1 MKKALVFT
9 FLALSTSLLAQDISG
24 AKDHPLITRFPG
36 SEITHYYERDY
47 NELNIAVKPGEAE
60 KPPKEFLTVVGKHTS
75 IRYNAP
81 EKRTPLEVMRN
92 YELALK
98 KAGAE
103 FVFKCAGGACDGTDS
118 WYAAK
123 FFNSVYNNRKGAN
136 TSHYFHPFDT
146 YNAEQQYL
154 VAKLPTTEADYLME
168 IGITKPY
175 EGVTQVLVEVVKQ
188 EKMDEGLITVNADV
202 IKEKLA
208 KDGKIALY
216 GIFFDT
222 GKSIIKPESAKE
234 LSIID
239 EFLKANPAVKLY
251 VTGHTDDTG
260 NFESNKRLSE
270 ERAAAIVNYMTTTHG
285 VSRERLQPIG
295 VGPASPASTNKSEEG
310 RAKNRRVELVEKLN

>member
-1 MKKALVFT
+1 MKKAIIL
-9 FLALSTSLLAQDISG
+9 LLLSSSLFAQDISG

-47 NELNIAVKPGEAE
+47 NEINMAVKPGETE
-60 KPPKEFLTVVGKHTS
+60 KPPKEYLNAAGKHIS
-75 IRYNAP
+75 IRYNVP

-98 KAGAE
+98 KSGAE
-103 FVFKCAGGACDGTDS
+103 IIYKCVGGACDGTDS

-123 FFNSVYNNRKGAN
+123 FFESVYKNRKGAEA
-136 TSHYFHPFDT
+136 SHYFHPFDT

-154 VAKLPTTEADYLME
+154 VAKLPTAEADYLME
-168 IGITKPY
+168 IGVTKPY
-175 EGVTQVLVEVVKQ
+175 EGVTQVIVEVIQQ
-188 EKMDEGLITVNADV
+188 EKMDEGLIAVNADL

-234 LSIID
+234 LGIIN
-239 EFLKANPAVKLY
+239 EFLVANPKVKLY

-260 NFESNKRLSE
+260 NFESNKKLSE
-270 ERAAAIVNYMTTTHG
+270 ERAAAIVSYMIKTHG
-285 VSRERLQPIG
+285 VATDRLQALG
-295 VGPASPASTNKSEEG
+295 VGPAAPASTNRSEEG
-310 RAKNRRVELVEKLN
+310 RAKNRRVELVEKLNQ